1 MLQFP
6 INLTPSSL
14 NSIQQNYLQHFVLEL
29 QYHHKCFL
37 ISRITLRLK
46 SLCLVI
52 QPRIRK
58 SFTTIYG
65 FTVRPCWP
73 SWVYWCSS
81 ASSPSVRPPHWSF
94 YASSSP
100 SYPSTSASDST
111 GTVLISCGKFC
122 LFHTFGSFLFFRL
135 FSSYMAL
142 SFVFFIALEPSPI
155 LYRQVQESDNRNR
168 LVPEKKRIILH
179 SFGLYC
185 PAWHRRSCLQA
196 SVNVLNIYHV
206 VAGSQHTRT
215 NTYCCRLYEARTW
228 SCGRQ
233 KERRKMAAGNS
244 SLFFRRGKKWI
255 HWRWPPV
262 RFDKRTWFFK
272 KKMTSRP
279 SLSQKAH
286 RR

>member
-1 MLQFP
+1 MIL
-6 INLTPSSL
+6 
-14 NSIQQNYLQHFVLEL
+14 
-29 QYHHKCFL
+29 
-37 ISRITLRLK
+37 
-46 SLCLVI
+46 
-52 QPRIRK
+52 PRTRK

-122 LFHTFGSFLFFRL
+122 LFHTFGPFFSSVYSL
-135 FSSYMAL
+135 SYMAL
-142 SFVFFIALEPSPI
+142 SFVFFIALESLPI

-168 LVPEKKRIILH
+168 LVREKKRIILH
-179 SFGLYC
+179 SCGLYC
-185 PAWHRRSCLQA
+185 PPWHSRSCLQA

-215 NTYCCRLYEARTW
+215 NIYCCRLYEAHVIVW
-228 SCGRQ
+228 SPKGT
-233 KERRKMAAGNS
+233 KKNGSRKFK
-244 SLFFRRGKKWI
+244 SLF
-255 HWRWPPV
+255 
-262 RFDKRTWFFK
+262 
-272 KKMTSRP
+272 
-279 SLSQKAH
+279 
-286 RR
+286 